1 MEETKFLTKTK
12 LIILGALILLV
23 VLTVVI
29 IFVRRNKLKNEYIAY
44 EKQLEYAA
52 SNYLL
57 KEKITLKTNE
67 WREID
72 VKDILKQKLVTNKRS
87 NDCSGY
93 VIAQNNKGTNDY
105 KAYITCKNIY
115 KTDGYGTKP
124 TDGSQNKNKTQ
135 TQNDTE
141 KPVITLFGDEEI
153 TIIVD
158 EEYEELGATA
168 MDNVDG
174 DITDNIKITGEVDTS
189 EVGTYTITYTV
200 SDAAKNK
207 ATKKRTVIVVEE
219 DEEEFDQGEEE
230 NYEENYEEENY
241 EENNESNNERNN
253 ERNNEVNH
261 SDITK
266 PVITF
271 RNSLMQK
278 ITVGNRAN
286 ISSTGIYG
294 YKARDNVDGD
304 ITSKVRV
311 TGDTGIIKS
320 PGTYTLYYTVT
331 DSSGN
336 TASTSRKFIVEA
348 VSVAVGGVTL
358 TPNDLT
364 LKVGATYKLIVTIN
378 PSNATNKTLTYT
390 STNPSVASVDSTGT
404 ITALK
409 AGTATINAK
418 SVNGK
423 VGSSQITVK

>member
-23 VLTVVI
+23 VLTVVV

-135 TQNDTE
+135 TQKDTE

-153 TIIVD
+153 TIIVG
-158 EEYEELGATA
+158 EEYEELNATA

-189 EVGTYTITYTV
+189 KVGTYTITYTV

-207 ATKKRTVIVVEE
+207 ATKNRTIIVVED
-219 DEEEFDQGEEE
+219 DEEEVDQEEE
-230 NYEENYEEENY
+230 NYEEEYEEEENY
-241 EENNESNNERNN
+241 EEEYE
-253 ERNNEVNH
+253 EDYG
-261 SDITK
+261 DITK
-266 PVITF
+266 PVIMF
-271 RNSLMQK
+271 SNSLMQK
-278 ITVGNRAN
+278 INVGNRAN

-294 YKARDNVDGD
+294 YTARDNVDGD

-311 TGDTGIIKS
+311 TGDTGIINT

-336 TASTSRKFIVEA
+336 TATKSRKFIVEA
-348 VSVAVGGVTL
+348 NSSPTPPATTVAVRGVTL
-358 TPNDLT
+358 TPNNLT
-364 LKVGATYKLIVTIN
+364 LKVGATYKLIITIN

-390 STNPSVASVDSTGT
+390 STDPSVASVDSTGT
-404 ITALK
+404 IRALK
-409 AGTATINAK
+409 AGTTKINAK

-423 VGSSQITVK
+423 VGVSTITVK